1 MDKTDKM
8 DFNHWCA
15 IIKNVEIICAI
26 HSKNNLSWLAIIKAL
41 KNGAYCSCLKKKAL
55 PQQDIASRSVCEASP
70 SCTPHPVNMCLTA
83 CSLAQEDTMA
93 LQQPWRCEQC
103 TLLPLW
109 LPLLVSHQSYIEH
122 VVSVLLVCLHEAQMN
137 KNLAISFL
145 VSALQE
151 PPLPKRAF
159 TGMFTGPNRVP
170 APGLVGPKKKNPGWG
185 LRFTW
190 C

>member
-26 HSKNNLSWLAIIKAL
+26 HSKNNLSWLAVIKAL
-41 KNGAYCSCLKKKAL
+41 KNGAYFSCLKKAL
-55 PQQDIASRSVCEASP
+55 SQQDMASRLVCDASP

-83 CSLAQEDTMA
+83 RSLAQEDTMA
-93 LQQPWRCEQC
+93 LQQPWHCEQC

-122 VVSVLLVCLHEAQMN
+122 VSVLLVCLHEAKMN
-137 KNLAISFL
+137 KTLAISFL

-151 PPLPKRAF
+151 PPSPKGHLQERLQ
-159 TGMFTGPNRVP
+159 
-170 APGLVGPKKKNPGWG
+170 GLTESLLQGWSDQKTPGWG
-185 LRFTW
+185 LRFT
-190 C
+190 CC